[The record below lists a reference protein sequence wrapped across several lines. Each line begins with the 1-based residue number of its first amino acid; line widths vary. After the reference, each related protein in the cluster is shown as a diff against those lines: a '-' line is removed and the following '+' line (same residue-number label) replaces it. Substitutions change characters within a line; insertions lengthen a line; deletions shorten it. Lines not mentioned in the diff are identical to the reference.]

1 MTMRPPNRGRRG
13 LPSLAWFAAVAV
25 LSAAPSAQAIE
36 LKDALQLAMK
46 HNPSLRAAAELEVQA
61 RTQRDRAWAFVQPT
75 ISAGYQ
81 FRVNDREIAFD
92 AADGYDPSALTD
104 AFDPIFGNLGFIYGQ
119 MFEANLIDS
128 EDCNDLAV
136 LNGFDDCQAL
146 TDAFLNGGGLGTDDG
161 GGQPVAEPL
170 VVQPKTQQFVNLQ
183 AQWPLSPR
191 VITLHQAGQRS
202 VEGSRARIRQARDQL
217 MLGVVRGYAGAWQA
231 QESVKLFR
239 DQVGLAEAHLADTE
253 ALSNAGMI
261 TKDIL
266 LRAQLEVERA
276 RRVVREA
283 EQGSR
288 TAQRGLRSVIGRP
301 DLEVG
306 VLAPLPAVGI
316 ARVDSEGLAA
326 EAAAQRPEVAAAH
339 ADEAAARV
347 MHADAALE
355 FLPQFAVTGNLNW
368 GDQAAGFD
376 TVKTSWWIGLGVNL
390 PIWDG
395 GIKIQN
401 TRAAASR
408 KRQALANIESV
419 RQQVALEVENAWDSY
434 ETQRGAIAV
443 SQLERDLAAEAF
455 RLVEARYKAGNA
467 RQVELLDARNQLAFA
482 ELSLVQSR
490 ADEQVAAAEL
500 LAAAGRVGEIAE

>member
-1 MTMRPPNRGRRG
+1 MMGSLQRGQSGPQYLVG
-13 LPSLAWFAAVAV
+13 LGMVSVMCVA
-25 LSAAPSAQAIE
+25 SSAQAID

-46 HNPSLRAAAELEVQA
+46 HNPGLRAAAELEVQA
-61 RTQRDRAWAFVQPT
+61 RAQRDQAWALIQPT

-92 AADGYDPSALTD
+92 PADGFDTSSLTD
-104 AFDPIFGNLGFIYGQ
+104 AFEPIFGNLGFIYGQ
-119 MFEANLIDS
+119 MFEANLIDAS
-128 EDCNDLAV
+128 DCNDLAV
-136 LNGFDDCQAL
+136 LNGFDDCQDL
-146 TDAFLNGGGLGTDDG
+146 TDAFLNGDGLGNGDG
-161 GGQPVAEPL
+161 DQQPAADPL
-170 VVQPKTQQFVNLQ
+170 VVQPKTQQFLNLQ

-191 VITLHQAGQRS
+191 AITLHQAGQRN

-231 QESVKLFR
+231 QESVKLLR
-239 DQVGLAEAHLADTE
+239 EQVALAEAHLADTE
-253 ALSNAGMI
+253 ALSNAGVI

-276 RRVVREA
+276 RRVVRDA
-283 EQGSR
+283 EQGAR
-288 TAQRGLRSVIGRP
+288 TAQRSLRSAIGRP

-306 VLAPLPAVGI
+306 VLAPLPTVGI
-316 ARVDSEGLAA
+316 ARVNPEDLSA
-326 EAAAQRPEVAAAH
+326 EAADQRPEVAAAR
-339 ADEAAARV
+339 ADEAAARA
-347 MHADAALE
+347 MHVDAALE

-368 GDQAAGFD
+368 SDQAAGFD
-376 TVKTSWWIGLGVNL
+376 SVQTSWWIGLGVNL

-395 GIKIQN
+395 GIKIHN

-408 KRQALANIESV
+408 KRQAMANIESV
-419 RQQVALEVENAWDSY
+419 RQQVALEAENAWDSY
-434 ETQRGAIAV
+434 ETQRGAIAI
-443 SQLERDLAAEAF
+443 SELERDLAAEAF
-455 RLVEARYKAGNA
+455 RLVEARYKVGNA

-500 LAAAGRVGEIAE
+500 LAAAGRVGDIAE